1 MSLENILNEIES
13 TTEMELKQIRDEYTE
28 KMANVTMTCNEK
40 LSRIK
45 QDYTVKSENDIKNI
59 IRQSEDSIK
68 LQSKKII
75 DDRKKEILNNTMQR
89 LKSYVLSLNKSSNYP
104 ELLKA
109 MLIESEK
116 ELGKKFTVY
125 CSENDKDKLE
135 SLKFSD
141 SVKFEVDKTIKSGI
155 LSKSED
161 GKKEADMR
169 LISIFDS
176 VSYDIETYLYENI
189 K

>member
-1 MSLENILNEIES
+1 MSLENILNEIQS
-13 TTEMELKQIRDEYTE
+13 TTESELKQIRDSYSE
-28 KMANVTMTCNEK
+28 KIQDITKACNDK

-45 QDYTVKSENDIKNI
+45 QDYKVKSENDIKNI

-89 LKSYVLSLNKSSNYP
+89 LKSYVTSLNKSSNYP
-104 ELLKA
+104 ELLKL
-109 MLIESEK
+109 MLSESEK

-125 CSENDKDKLE
+125 CSESDKEKLE
-135 SLKFSD
+135 NLKFSN
-141 SVKFEVDKTIKSGI
+141 SVKFQVDKTIRSGI
-155 LSKSED
+155 ISRSED

-169 LISIFDS
+169 LSSIFDS

>member
-28 KMANVTMTCNEK
+28 KMANVTMACNEK

-75 DDRKKEILNNTMQR
+75 DD
-89 LKSYVLSLNKSSNYP
+89 
-104 ELLKA
+104 
-109 MLIESEK
+109 
-116 ELGKKFTVY
+116 
-125 CSENDKDKLE
+125 
-135 SLKFSD
+135 
-141 SVKFEVDKTIKSGI
+141 
-155 LSKSED
+155 
-161 GKKEADMR
+161 
-169 LISIFDS
+169 
-176 VSYDIETYLYENI
+176 
-189 K
+189 